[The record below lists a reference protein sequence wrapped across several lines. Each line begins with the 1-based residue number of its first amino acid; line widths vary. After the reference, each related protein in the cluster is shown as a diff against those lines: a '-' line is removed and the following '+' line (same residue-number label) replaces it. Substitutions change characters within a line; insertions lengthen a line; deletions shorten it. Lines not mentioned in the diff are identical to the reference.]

1 MKHRPHGFAI
11 ATFVAIGMFCN
22 TPIAFGQ
29 AGSTGT
35 ILGVVTDPSGA
46 AVPAANVV
54 VTNAATNVKVTAQ
67 TDQYGN
73 YSVSNLIIPGPYQVT
88 VSAVGFREVIRGG
101 IVLELDQR
109 ERVDLQLT
117 VGVASETVE
126 VTGAIPTLQ
135 TDSAATGH
143 VIDSANI
150 VNLPLLSRVAFDLV
164 ALFPCFTDYRAIRHL
179 DHQAPSHGIQ
189 GKQL

>member
-1 MKHRPHGFAI
+1 
-11 ATFVAIGMFCN
+11 
-22 TPIAFGQ
+22 
-29 AGSTGT
+29 
-35 ILGVVTDPSGA
+35 
-46 AVPAANVV
+46 
-54 VTNAATNVKVTAQ
+54 
-67 TDQYGN
+67 
-73 YSVSNLIIPGPYQVT
+73 
-88 VSAVGFREVIRGG
+88 VGFREVIRGG

-164 ALFPCFTDYRAIRHL
+164 ALLPGVALQPGSASIISVGDLARFNGGRASGNEIQL
-179 DHQAPSHGIQ
+179 DGIVMRARKADRLSTIPWPTRSKNSRCSLPATRPSMDAPTVESSSRASGRDQ
-189 GKQL
+189 